1 MNKVII
7 TGHSKGLGA
16 ALTEAVL
23 ERGDHVLAIS
33 RSGHEALAGHDRLTE
48 QLLDLS
54 DSQVVCD
61 WLETGS
67 LAAFLA
73 GAKRAV
79 LINNAGVVE
88 PIGPPGVQGA
98 SNIALA
104 VSLNVSAPLMF
115 CDAFVR
121 ITAGAAMP
129 DLTDRRVVHISSGA
143 ARNAYA
149 GWSVYCATKAAL
161 DHHARAVVADNI
173 ANLSIESLAPG
184 VIDTQMQAQIRA
196 TSTDRFPAKERF
208 EAMKRDGA
216 LASAQASAQ
225 VIVKHLYS
233 NQFGQ
238 ETASDVRQFS

>member
-16 ALTEAVL
+16 ALTEAL
-23 ERGDHVLAIS
+23 LDRGDEVLGIS
-33 RSGHEALAGHDRLTE
+33 RSGHAALAGHDRLTE

-54 DSQVVCD
+54 DTQAVTD
-61 WLETGS
+61 WFETGALET
-67 LAAFLA
+67 FLG
-73 GAKRAV
+73 GAKSAV

-98 SNIALA
+98 SRVAIAVA
-104 VSLNVSAPLMF
+104 LNVSAPLIF
-115 CDAFVR
+115 CDAFLRVTSSEA
-121 ITAGAAMP
+121 IPEIA
-129 DLTDRRVVHISSGA
+129 DRRIMHISSGA

-184 VIDTQMQAQIRA
+184 VIDTQMQAQIRSA
-196 TSTDRFPAKERF
+196 STDRFPAKERF

-216 LASAQASAQ
+216 LASAKASAQ

-233 NQFGQ
+233 DEFGQ